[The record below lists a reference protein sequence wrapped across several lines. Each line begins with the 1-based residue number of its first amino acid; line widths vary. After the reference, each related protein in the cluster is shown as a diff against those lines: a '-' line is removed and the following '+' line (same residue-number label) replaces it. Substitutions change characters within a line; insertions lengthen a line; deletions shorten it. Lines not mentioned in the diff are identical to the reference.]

1 MATRRT
7 RSLAIIGAIG
17 LAALAGGLLASQT
30 SGGRAE
36 NSQPARGHPAAR
48 VGQPAASRA
57 RVSTASAVQTTIT
70 INPDNGET
78 FGPPP
83 VKASPPLTA
92 QQAWAQ
98 FIRSSTAGS
107 GGTAIPSDV
116 TAQLGLFTLP
126 VGLSSECM
134 GTECSNLTV
143 QNGTTYTAL
152 NQLAYGYSS
161 PGGTCG
167 GSNPVN
173 PAPPVP
179 CTDWL
184 FIDANTG
191 HMIVGMEQLQPA
203 TP

>member
-1 MATRRT
+1 VVTRRT
-7 RSLAIIGAIG
+7 RSFAIIGAVG
-17 LAALAGGLLASQT
+17 LAALAGGLLASQI

-36 NSQPARGHPAAR
+36 NSQPGSHRAAG

-57 RVSTASAVQTTIT
+57 RVITASAVRTTIT
-70 INPDNGET
+70 ISPLYGAT
-78 FGPPP
+78 FAPPP
-83 VKASPPLTA
+83 ADASPPLTA

-98 FIRSSTAGS
+98 FIQSSTSGS
-107 GGTAIPSDV
+107 GGTAIPSTV
-116 TAQLGLFTLP
+116 TAQLGLFTLAI
-126 VGLSSECM
+126 GRDC
-134 GTECSNLTV
+134 GATCSGDPV
-143 QNGTTYTAL
+143 QNGIAYRSL

-167 GSNPVN
+167 GTSSFD
-173 PAPPVP
+173 PAPAIP